1 MGDCC
6 GPCPTS
12 RGHWARSFRSRVESS
27 FEFSRWKAWKSDGCC
42 KMLHSWEFTQ
52 SAFHNLQMLRSS
64 QENNN
69 WIIPS
74 NVPSPTKVV
83 HISSINIIM
92 PKILNALFYLL
103 YFKLSMKIY
112 LIKIK
117 APKLIYWSILV
128 AFFFPGWCD
137 DINCYPFVYWVN
149 GLRLLSC
156 EVYLPGEWN
165 LQYTLQKRERSF
177 LVCWLYSVN
186 KNW

>member
-1 MGDCC
+1 
-6 GPCPTS
+6 
-12 RGHWARSFRSRVESS
+12 
-27 FEFSRWKAWKSDGCC
+27 
-42 KMLHSWEFTQ
+42 
-52 SAFHNLQMLRSS
+52 
-64 QENNN
+64 
-69 WIIPS
+69 
-74 NVPSPTKVV
+74 
-83 HISSINIIM
+83 M
-92 PKILNALFYLL
+92 PKILNTLFYLL

-112 LIKIK
+112 LIKIN

-186 KNW
+186 KNWQISRRYKGLWKYKNYPNWKTTFPQASKEKKILKLYNNEMSQVLNFLCWREDSFWIFFHQTIWMLLIQWLIIIFFYI